1 MIENTYSQ
9 INHQKLSNNL
19 EHNFVTELERHQNIV
34 HKVCRIYT
42 SNKDQ
47 HNDLF
52 QEITIQLWK
61 AYPKFRGDSKFST
74 WMYRVALNTAITLYR
89 KSKRR
94 VKTQDYESV
103 IFKISSEDYDDTE
116 EEQLKLMYKAIKQLS
131 DIEKA
136 LIFLYLEDK
145 NYKEIAQTI
154 GITEVNARVKMN
166 RIKTKLRK
174 ILNP

>member
-1 MIENTYSQ
+1 MN
-9 INHQKLSNNL
+9 KKL
-19 EHNFVTELERHQNIV
+19 EHQFVTELENNQNIV
-34 HKVCRIYT
+34 HKVCTLYT
-42 SNKDQ
+42 NDRDSHQ
-47 HNDLF
+47 DLF

-61 AYPKFRGDSKFST
+61 AYPKFRGESKFST

-89 KSKRR
+89 KSKRTIQ
-94 VKTQDYESV
+94 TQDYESV
-103 IFKISSEDYDDTE
+103 VFKIKADTYDETE
-116 EEQLKLMYKAIKQLS
+116 EQQLKLLYGAVKQLG

-145 NYKEIAQTI
+145 NYTEIAETL

-166 RIKTKLRK
+166 RIKNKLRT